1 MADEPSV
8 FEFPCDFP
16 IKIVGKREE
25 GFAQVVLEIVLRHA
39 PDFDASTME
48 MRTSSHGAYL
58 SLTVTII
65 AKSRDQ
71 LDALYREL
79 SSHPQVVWM
88 L

>member
-1 MADEPSV
+1 MADEQSV
-8 FEFPCDFP
+8 FDFPCDFP

-39 PDFDASTME
+39 PDFDAGTME
-48 MRTSSHGAYL
+48 MRTSSRGAYL
-58 SLTVTII
+58 SLTVTIR
-65 AKSRDQ
+65 ARSRDQ

-79 SSHPQVVWM
+79 SGHPRVVWM